1 MAGRIKRGLEY
12 WGVDAFLAH
21 EDIKPSKE
29 WQEEIIENLRN
40 CHVFMPLLTD
50 HFRDSEWTDQESG
63 MARIESK
70 IIIPLSVD
78 IQPYGFL
85 GGYQA
90 FKLDV
95 GALDQ
100 SCEKI
105 LFVMR
110 DHRELKT
117 KVHDSFIRSF
127 LGSTS
132 FDEANARSKL
142 LESLGPHSIRRVN
155 EIISGFLVNS
165 QIFDGFTA
173 GPKVRQFFSKNQKA
187 VRQGLRKKFAA
198 KFG

>member
-142 LESLGPHSIRRVN
+142 LESLGPYSIRRVN
-155 EIISGFLVNS
+155 EIIRGSLANS